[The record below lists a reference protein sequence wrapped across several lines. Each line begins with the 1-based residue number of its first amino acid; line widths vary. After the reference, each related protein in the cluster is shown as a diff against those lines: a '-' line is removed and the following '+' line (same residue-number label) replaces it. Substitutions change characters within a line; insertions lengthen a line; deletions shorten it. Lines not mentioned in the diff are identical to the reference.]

1 MKFLDV
7 LKGANQ
13 NLLRNKLRT
22 FLTIL
27 AVFIGSFTIITN
39 TAIQSGVNS
48 FIDGQVAAYGG
59 DGYLLITTPGAMTML
74 GSQLFSAASSEPEEY
89 TADGAPSAMA
99 PITAKQVEEIKDLP
113 AINPDSVATMKTISA
128 TYITSSETDKKY
140 TVQLQAMAPGQITI
154 DTVAGTSPNM
164 DADEYEVTL
173 PPNYPKA
180 LGYENDEDI
189 VGQTVTIAVQDQVT
203 LAYDLLEAKVVGV
216 QAPGIV
222 TQNAALVN
230 TALSDAV
237 YDLNTKYYPDAQ
249 KAQVYI
255 VTAEYDFENYSADDV
270 KAELEE
276 IGLTGMTVSDLVGQV
291 KAFFDVVIA
300 VFNIFGLIALL
311 AAAIGIINTL
321 FMSVQERT
329 REIGLDKALGMSSG
343 WVFLSFSIEAIAL
356 GFWGSVMGTIASM
369 VAGNI
374 ANAAFHSPGGFLEAF
389 PTFYLV
395 EFKPINVVLLILLI
409 MTIAF
414 LAGTLPA
421 RKAAAKSP
429 IDALRYE

>member
-1 MKFLDV
+1 MKVWDV
-7 LKGANQ
+7 IKTANQ
-13 NLLRNKLRT
+13 NLLRNKLRS

-39 TAIQSGVNS
+39 TAIQAGVNS
-48 FIDGQVAAYGG
+48 FIDSQVAAYGG
-59 DGYLLITTPGAMTML
+59 DGYLLITTPGAMDML
-74 GSQLFSAASSEPEEY
+74 GSQLFAAATSDPDEYNPESSQS
-89 TADGAPSAMA
+89 GLA
-99 PITAKQVEEIKDLP
+99 PITEQQIEEIKNLP
-113 AINPDSVATMKTISA
+113 AIDADSVTEMRTISVS
-128 TYITSSETDKKY
+128 YVTSDKTDKKY
-140 TVQLQAMAPGQITI
+140 TIQAQVMAPGQITI

-164 DADEYEVTL
+164 DTDAYQVTL
-173 PPNYPKA
+173 PPNYPKV

-189 VGQTVTIAVQDQVT
+189 IGKNIIMAVQDQVT
-203 LAYDLLEAKVVGV
+203 LAYGEIEVEVVGV

-222 TQNAALVN
+222 TQNSALIN
-230 TALSDAV
+230 SALNDKI

-249 KAQVYI
+249 KAQVYML
-255 VTAEYDFENYSADDV
+255 TAEYNFEDYSADDV

-276 IGLTGMTVSDLVGQV
+276 IGLIGMTVSDLVGQV

-321 FMSVQERT
+321 LMSVQERT

-343 WVFLSFSIEAIAL
+343 KIFLSFSVEAVAL
-356 GFWGSVMGTIASM
+356 GFWGSVMGTVVSM
-369 VAGNI
+369 IAGNI

-389 PTFYLV
+389 PTFSLV
-395 EFKPINVVLLILLI
+395 EFTPLNVVLLIVLI
-409 MTIAF
+409 MLIAF

-421 RKAAAKSP
+421 KQAAAKNP